1 MPPVELKTQMSTY
14 HTAKLPT
21 QPQNKRK
28 PPGIAFLV
36 TRTGTSLQSQNK
48 REKKNGN
55 ADTRFAFSI
64 KGRREGRR
72 RDTPAAN
79 AAVSPDR

>member
-28 PPGIAFLV
+28 PSGIAFLV

-48 REKKNGN
+48 REKNGN
-55 ADTRFAFSI
+55 ADTRFAFTI
-64 KGRREGRR
+64 KERREGRR
-72 RDTPAAN
+72 RDMPAAN